1 MPERCVCC
9 GAIIPEGRQ
18 VCPICENGNVGA
30 EQAYRNGYAKG
41 YADAKKNEK
50 HGRWLK
56 TKEQLGWNEVDAVEC
71 SECHESWLGD
81 EDDTFDYLEHWFYCP
96 NCGAIMDL
104 PNITENTRKAL
115 EKMGENVHS
124 EIDFD
129 YAAEDE

>member
-1 MPERCVCC
+1 M
-9 GAIIPEGRQ
+9 
-18 VCPICENGNVGA
+18 NVHEDRTYKA
-30 EQAYRNGYAKG
+30 GYAKG

-50 HGRWLK
+50 HGRWEKCGGDLHSSGYAIFCSICHQTHFVHYK
-56 TKEQLGWNEVDAVEC
+56 YSLGGLYGNKELFEEPK
-71 SECHESWLGD
+71 
-81 EDDTFDYLEHWFYCP
+81 FCP
-96 NCGAIMDL
+96 NCGNPMDL

>member
-18 VCPICENGNVGA
+18 VCPVCENGNVGA

-50 HGRWLK
+50 HGRWDEPSRHGLDK
-56 TKEQLGWNEVDAVEC
+56 KYNKLGVICSVCKEWND
-71 SECHESWLGD
+71 WPRP
-81 EDDTFDYLEHWFYCP
+81 YCP
-96 NCGAIMDL
+96 NCGAKMDL

-129 YAAEDE
+129 YAAEDEL

>member
-1 MPERCVCC
+1 M
-9 GAIIPEGRQ
+9 
-18 VCPICENGNVGA
+18 NVHDAA

-50 HGRWLK
+50 HGRWLPHK
-56 TKEQLGWNEVDAVEC
+56 PDCRGYTAGFACSCCRVIVYTDYSMKECEYD
-71 SECHESWLGD
+71 
-81 EDDTFDYLEHWFYCP
+81 YCP

-129 YAAEDE
+129 YAAED

>member
-1 MPERCVCC
+1 M
-9 GAIIPEGRQ
+9 
-18 VCPICENGNVGA
+18 NLNDMT

-50 HGRWLK
+50 HGWWEKR
-56 TKEQLGWNEVDAVEC
+56 TDVFGFVRC
-71 SECHESWLGD
+71 SVCHD
-81 EDDTFDYLEHWFYCP
+81 CNVYDDWADGKKWQYCP
-96 NCGAIMDL
+96 QCGAIMDL

>member
-1 MPERCVCC
+1 M
-9 GAIIPEGRQ
+9 
-18 VCPICENGNVGA
+18 NVHDAA

-50 HGRWLK
+50 HGRWK
-56 TKEQLGWNEVDAVEC
+56 DGVCTACCFDIRYMIDGESEFYNWVWNG
-71 SECHESWLGD
+71 LN
-81 EDDTFDYLEHWFYCP
+81 YCP
-96 NCGAIMDL
+96 ECGAIMDL

-129 YAAEDE
+129 YAAEDEL

>member
-1 MPERCVCC
+1 MSEH
-9 GAIIPEGRQ
+9 E
-18 VCPICENGNVGA
+18 

-50 HGRWLK
+50 HGRWLMRNK
-56 TKEQLGWNEVDAVEC
+56 GQNNWCEC
-71 SECHESWLGD
+71 SLCNTVGSPFWKR
-81 EDDTFDYLEHWFYCP
+81 CP
-96 NCGAIMDL
+96 LCEAIMDL

-115 EKMGENVHS
+115 DKMGENVHS

>member
-1 MPERCVCC
+1 MNVHEERTYK
-9 GAIIPEGRQ
+9 A
-18 VCPICENGNVGA
+18 
-30 EQAYRNGYAKG
+30 GYAKG

-50 HGRWLK
+50 HGRWDK
-56 TKEQLGWNEVDAVEC
+56 NW
-71 SECHESWLGD
+71 SGD
-81 EDDTFDYLEHWFYCP
+81 NIVYCDQCYMPQDMPTPYCP
-96 NCGAIMDL
+96 SCGAIMDL

>member
-1 MPERCVCC
+1 MKE
-9 GAIIPEGRQ
+9 IDMT
-18 VCPICENGNVGA
+18 

-50 HGRWLK
+50 HGRWEYHDCVNTGDGMK
-56 TKEQLGWNEVDAVEC
+56 AVYACSVCGACIDEEV
-71 SECHESWLGD
+71 
-81 EDDTFDYLEHWFYCP
+81 FDGMYHTEYCP
-96 NCGAIMDL
+96 HCGNPMDL

-129 YAAEDE
+129 YAAED

>member
-1 MPERCVCC
+1 M
-9 GAIIPEGRQ
+9 
-18 VCPICENGNVGA
+18 NVHDAA

-50 HGRWLK
+50 HGRWEDIYSGKYANPRYRCSHCKQKALYVAVQ
-56 TKEQLGWNEVDAVEC
+56 TMLGTWRDEQDLSN
-71 SECHESWLGD
+71 
-81 EDDTFDYLEHWFYCP
+81 YCP
-96 NCGAIMDL
+96 NCGAKMDL

>member
-1 MPERCVCC
+1 M
-9 GAIIPEGRQ
+9 
-18 VCPICENGNVGA
+18 NLHDMT

-50 HGRWLK
+50 HGRWIVGGACNHVPYRIK
-56 TKEQLGWNEVDAVEC
+56 NPEKWVTYAC
-71 SECHESWLGD
+71 SQCGYSNGRKQSN
-81 EDDTFDYLEHWFYCP
+81 YCT

-129 YAAEDE
+129 YAAEDD

>member
-1 MPERCVCC
+1 MSEH
-9 GAIIPEGRQ
+9 E
-18 VCPICENGNVGA
+18 

-50 HGRWLK
+50 HGRWE
-56 TKEQLGWNEVDAVEC
+56 T
-71 SECHESWLGD
+71 D
-81 EDDTFDYLEHWFYCP
+81 EDDILFHCSVCDTQISTNWDYDDLSWNYCP

-129 YAAEDE
+129 YAAED